1 MKKYLGFV
9 IVLAMFVMPLVS
21 NALEFRGGE
30 QPSVSKNEKVANDL
44 YMGGGSVTSA
54 GSIKGD
60 LVTGGGNILI
70 SGDVGGDLMA
80 GGGNISIISDIGDDV
95 RVGGGTVVL
104 SGKVGGD
111 LIVGGGQVNISGA
124 GVGGDAVIGAGNLSI
139 DAGVAGNV
147 YIGGG
152 NVYINAPIGGNV
164 KIEAEK
170 VTLGSSAVISGTL
183 TYKAKNEL
191 TKEAGAV
198 VKGEVKFEPIKNKN
212 KNISPFAVAAIFSA
226 VIVWKF
232 FALLACALLVG
243 LMLRKFNKEIAQFA
257 VKRPFFELGRGV
269 LVMVAM
275 PIISILFFVTIVG
288 IPFGVA
294 GLLGY
299 ALIML
304 FVWVI
309 SPIVLGSVLYSYLF
323 KKEIEISWKTILL
336 GVIVYSL
343 LCLIPF
349 VGWLVQMLLMF
360 ITLGSLVALKL
371 QIAKEWR

>member
-9 IVLAMFVMPLVS
+9 FILAMFVMPLVS

-60 LVTGGGNILI
+60 LITGGGNILI

-124 GVGGDAVIGAGNLSI
+124 GIGGDAVIGAGNLSI
-139 DAGVAGNV
+139 DAPVEGNV

-152 NVYINAPIGGNV
+152 NVYVNAPIGGNV

-212 KNISPFAVAAIFSA
+212 KNISPLALKAIFSA

-275 PIISILFFVTIVG
+275 PIISILFFVTVVG

>member
-9 IVLAMFVMPLVS
+9 IVLVMFAMPLVS

-30 QPSVSKNEKVANDL
+30 QPSVSKNEKISEDL

-60 LVTGGGNILI
+60 LVTGGGNILV
-70 SGDVGGDLMA
+70 SGDVSGDLMA
-80 GGGNISIISDIGDDV
+80 GGGNISILSNVGDDV
-95 RVGGGTVVL
+95 RVGGGTVIL

-111 LIVGGGQVNISGA
+111 LIVGGGQVNISGT

-139 DAGVAGNV
+139 DAPIAGNV

-170 VTLGSSAVISGTL
+170 VTLGSSAVMSGTL

-191 TKEAGAV
+191 TKESGAV

-212 KNISPFAVAAIFSA
+212 VAPVAIAALVSA
-226 VIVWKF
+226 AIVWKF

-243 LMLRKFNKEIAQFA
+243 LMLRRFNKEVVHFA
-257 VKRPFFELGRGV
+257 MKRPFFELGRGV
-269 LVMVAM
+269 LVMIAM
-275 PIISILFFVTIVG
+275 PIISILFFVTVVG
-288 IPFGVA
+288 IPFGIA

-299 ALIML
+299 ALVML
-304 FVWVI
+304 FVWII
-309 SPIVLGSVLYSYLF
+309 SPIVLGSILYGYLF
-323 KKEIEISWKTILL
+323 KKEIEVSWKTILL
-336 GVIVYSL
+336 GVVIYSVL
-343 LCLIPF
+343 GIIP
-349 VGWLVQMLLMF
+349 VLGWLAQMVLML
-360 ITLGSLVALKL
+360 ITLGSMIALKL
-371 QIAKEWR
+371 QIVKEWR